1 MGAQKKIERI
11 SECSLHNQEE
21 VHMFFI
27 LSVLVAIGSAIA
39 WRSARKGGVSSQ
51 LSRGSSAIFGAAA
64 VIFTLLAFG
73 QTITVVPAG
82 YVGVVDFFGTV
93 SQNTLKAGI
102 NVINPLARVVKF
114 SVKTEELKETMDVPS
129 KEGLTVQLEISA
141 LFHLNPEKAAE
152 VYKSV
157 GENYVEILLVP
168 QVRSVSR
175 GVTAGYDARALY
187 TSEREVLAQMI
198 MSDLE
203 KLVEPRGITIEATP
217 LRRIGLP
224 AGLTASIE
232 EKLRAEQESQRM
244 QFVLTKEKQEAERKR
259 IEAQGISDFQNIVT
273 RGISEPLLRWKG
285 IEATEK
291 IAASQNAKVIII
303 GAGKD
308 GLPLILDTK

>member
-1 MGAQKKIERI
+1 MI
-11 SECSLHNQEE
+11 
-21 VHMFFI
+21 FI
-27 LSVLVAIGSAIA
+27 LSVLVAVGSFFA
-39 WRSARKGGVSSQ
+39 WRSARRGAAASQ

-64 VIFTLLAFG
+64 VFFALLAFG

-82 YVGVVDFFGTV
+82 NVGVVDFFGTV

-102 NVINPLARVVKF
+102 NIINPLAKVVKF

-141 LFHLNPEKAAE
+141 LYHLNPEKAAE

-157 GENYVEILLVP
+157 GENYVDILLVP

-198 MSDLE
+198 MADLE

-291 IAASQNAKVIII
+291 IASSQNAKVIII